1 MKTAHPREGGD
12 PNSLQAPQAMPNQ
25 TSAWAPAFAGVS
37 EELDRYA
44 ANRAALTAAHAYSPS
59 DERDACG
66 VGLVCALDGKPRR
79 EVVELAITAL
89 KSVWHR
95 GAVDADGKTG
105 DGAGVLLSVPQDF
118 FADQVTRIGHVLRP
132 GPIAVGQ
139 VFLPRNDLGNQ
150 EAARTIVEA
159 EALRFGFYIYGW
171 RQVPVDTSVIGEKA
185 NATRPEIEQ
194 IMLSPP
200 AGLTGEALERA
211 LFLCRKRIEK
221 RVAAA
226 GIQHFYLCSFSARQL
241 IYKGM
246 FLAQHI
252 DEFYPDLRDERFA
265 AAVAIF
271 HQRYSTNTFPEWR
284 LAQPFRMLA
293 HNGEINTKKGNVNW
307 MKSHEIRMAADAF
320 GEMGDDVK
328 PVIQDP
334 HGSDSMALD
343 NTFEVL
349 VRAGRDAPM
358 AKALLMPEAWNAR
371 SDEQIKP
378 AHKALYAYCN
388 SVMEPWDGPAAICA
402 SDGRWVVAGKD
413 RNGLRPL
420 RVAYTDD
427 GLLIMGSEAG
437 MCRVEESRIVRKT
450 HISAGRMI
458 AVDLAEG
465 RLYGEDEIV
474 DELAVR
480 HPYDQWLGN
489 MVDLEKTIAPGPE
502 PRAYSREE
510 LVRRQVAAGLSLED
524 IELILAPMVEDGKEA
539 VGSMG
544 DDTPLA
550 VLSDQ
555 YRPLSHFFRQNF
567 SQVTNPPIDS
577 LRETSVMSLKTRFKN
592 LGNILAQ
599 DEAQTDVFV
608 LESPV
613 LTTGMYHRVVEFI
626 GEKNVAVIDCTM
638 PLPAPESRDGDA
650 LRANL
655 DRIRA
660 EAEDAA
666 LRGCAT
672 IVLTDEASGPG
683 RLALPMIL
691 ATGGVHS
698 SLVAKGLRSYVSLI
712 VRSAECLD
720 THYFAV
726 LVGVG
731 ATAVNAYLAQESFQ
745 DRLDRGLTGE
755 LSLRDLC
762 LNYKHAI
769 EGGLLKIIAKM
780 GIAVIS
786 SYRGG
791 YNFEALGLSRA
802 LVAEFFPG
810 MPSRISGIGLAGI
823 EAKALELHRKAWDA
837 AAITLPVGG
846 FYKARRAGEAHAF
859 EARMIHTLQRACDTG
874 EYAAY
879 KTFSEGM
886 RRMPTIQLRD
896 LLDLRSPERAVSLD
910 EVESV
915 NEIRKRF
922 LTPGMSMGALS
933 PEAHGVL
940 NIAMNRIGAKSVSG
954 EGGEDPARYTP
965 LPNGDNPNS
974 AVKQIASGRF
984 GVTAQYLNECR
995 EIEIKVSQ
1003 GAKPG
1008 EGGQLPGFKVTE
1020 LIAKLRHSTPGV
1032 MLISPPPHHD
1042 IYSIED
1048 LAQLIYD
1055 LKQINPEARVC
1066 VKLVAMTGIGA
1077 IAAGVAKAKAD
1088 VILISGNVG
1097 GTGASPQTSI
1107 KYAGGPWEM
1116 GLSEAN
1122 QVLTL
1127 NNLRHSVRLR
1137 ADGGMRT
1144 GRDVV
1149 IAAMLGAEEF
1159 GIGTASLI
1167 AMGCIMVRQCHSNT
1181 CPVGVC
1187 TQDEALREKFS
1198 GSPEKVIN
1206 LFTFIAEEVREILAG
1221 LGFRSLNEIVG
1232 RTDLL
1237 QQVSRGGEHLD
1248 DLDLNPLLVR
1258 ADPGHHAPF
1267 CTVEG
1272 RNEVPDTLD
1281 AQIVRD
1287 AAPLL
1292 ERGEKMQLTYTVRN
1306 TARAIGSR
1314 TSSHIVRKFGMDGLP
1329 PGHLTV
1335 QLKGSAGQSL
1345 GAFAVQGLRIELT
1358 GEANDYVGKGLS
1370 GATLVVRPAPQLA
1383 SPQTNAII
1391 GNTVLYG
1398 ATRGRLF
1405 AAGLAGERFGVRNSG
1420 AVTVVEGCGT
1430 NGLEYMTGG
1439 VAVVLGPVGFNFA
1452 AGMTGGMAY
1461 VLDLDDRFLTM
1472 LNRDSVVVERIG
1484 TRHWEAELKALVEEH
1499 ARETGSVLGQTI
1511 LRDWDRHLAK
1521 FWQVVPK
1528 EMVHRLDKPLAEEE
1542 AVHHR
1547 A

>member
-1 MKTAHPREGGD
+1 M
-12 PNSLQAPQAMPNQ
+12 
-25 TSAWAPAFAGVS
+25 SA
-37 EELDRYA
+37 ELTRYL
-44 ANRAALTAAHAYSPS
+44 ANRQLLIDGHAYDPTS
-59 DERDACG
+59 ERDNCG
-66 VGLVCALDGKPRR
+66 VGLVCAIDGKPRR
-79 EVVELAITAL
+79 EVVDLAIKAL
-89 KSVWHR
+89 KAVWHR

-105 DGAGVLLSVPQDF
+105 DGAGILLSVPQDF
-118 FADQVTRIGHVLRP
+118 FTDQVRNTGHKLRP
-132 GPIAVGQ
+132 GAIAVGQ
-139 VFLPRNDLGNQ
+139 IFLPRTDLGAQ
-150 EAARTIVEA
+150 EAARTIVES

-200 AGLTGEALERA
+200 SGMEGEALERA

-221 RVAAA
+221 KVAAA
-226 GIQHFYLCSFSARQL
+226 AINDFYICSLSARSL

-246 FLAQHI
+246 FLAENI
-252 DEFYPDLRDERFA
+252 DDFYPDLRDERFA

-271 HQRYSTNTFPEWR
+271 HQRYSTNTFPQWR

-293 HNGEINTKKGNVNW
+293 HNGEINTLKGNTNW
-307 MKSHEIRMAADAF
+307 MKSHEIRMAAQAF
-320 GEMGDDVK
+320 GDFGDDVK
-328 PVIQDP
+328 PVIQP
-334 HGSDSMALD
+334 SGSDSAALD

-358 AKALLMPEAWNAR
+358 AKALLIPEAWASK
-371 SDEQIKP
+371 SDEQMKP
-378 AHKALYAYCN
+378 EHRALYSYCN
-388 SVMEPWDGPAAICA
+388 AVMEPWDGPAALCA
-402 SDGRWVVAGKD
+402 TDGRWVVAGKD

-427 GLLIMGSEAG
+427 GLVIMGSEAG
-437 MCRVEESRIVRKT
+437 MCGVAESRIVRKLN
-450 HISAGRMI
+450 ISPGRMI
-458 AVDLAEG
+458 AIDLVEG
-465 RLYGEDEIV
+465 RLYDEEAII
-474 DELAVR
+474 DKLAGA
-480 HPYDQWLGN
+480 HPYTDWLGN
-489 MVDLEKTIAPGPE
+489 MVELEERIGPGPE
-502 PRAYSREE
+502 PRRFQGEE
-510 LVRRQVAAGLSLED
+510 LARRQAAAGMTLED
-524 IELILAPMVEDGKEA
+524 LELVLAPMVEDGKEA

-550 VLSDQ
+550 VLSDG

-567 SQVTNPPIDS
+567 SQVTNPPIDP
-577 LRETSVMSLKTRFKN
+577 LRETGVMSLKTRFKN
-592 LGNILAQ
+592 LGNILVQ
-599 DEAQTDVFV
+599 DEAQTDVYV
-608 LESPV
+608 LESPI
-613 LTTGMYHRVVEFI
+613 LTTGMYERILGYI
-626 GEKNVAVIDCTM
+626 GDKALAVIDCTM
-638 PLPAPESRDGDA
+638 PIPAGEARPGDA

-655 DRIRA
+655 DRVRA

-672 IVLTDEASGPG
+672 IVLTDEMSGPD
-683 RLALPMIL
+683 RVALPMIL
-691 ATGGVHS
+691 ATGGVHAH
-698 SLVAKGLRSYVSLI
+698 LVGKGLRSYVSII
-712 VRSAECLD
+712 VRSAECMD

-731 ATAVNAYLAQESFQ
+731 ATAVNAWLSQESFQ
-745 DRLDRGLTGE
+745 DRLDRGLLGDTT
-755 LSLRDLC
+755 LRQTC
-762 LNYKHAI
+762 VNFKTAI
-769 EGGLLKIIAKM
+769 EQGLLKIISKM

-791 YNFEALGLSRA
+791 YNFEAVGLSRS

-810 MPSRISGIGLAGI
+810 MPSRISGIGFAGL
-823 EAKALELHRKAWDA
+823 EKRAVELHQRAWDPA
-837 AAITLPVGG
+837 FVALPVGG
-846 FYKARRAGEAHAF
+846 FYKARRSGEAHAF
-859 EARMIHTLQRACDTG
+859 EARMIHALQQACDTG
-874 EYAAY
+874 DYETY
-879 KTFSEGM
+879 KRFSAGM
-886 RRMPTIQLRD
+886 RNLPQIQLRD
-896 LLDLRSPERAVSLD
+896 LLDWRSDRKPLIPD

-922 LTPGMSMGALS
+922 LTPGMSLGALG
-933 PEAHGVL
+933 PEAHGAL

-954 EGGEDPARYTP
+954 EGGEDRARYRP

-974 AVKQIASGRF
+974 AVKQVASGRF
-984 GVTAQYLNECR
+984 GVTAEYLNECR
-995 EIEIKVSQ
+995 EIEIKVAQ

-1020 LIAKLRHSTPGV
+1020 MIARLRHATPGV

-1055 LKQINPEARVC
+1055 LKQINPDARVT

-1088 VILISGNVG
+1088 IILISGSVG

-1137 ADGGMRT
+1137 TDGGIRT

-1187 TQDEALREKFS
+1187 TQDEALRARFT
-1198 GSPEKVIN
+1198 GTPDKVVN
-1206 LFTFIAEEVREILAG
+1206 LFTFIAEEVREILAQ
-1221 LGFRSLNEIVG
+1221 LGFRSLEEIVG

-1237 QQVSRGGEHLD
+1237 TQVSRGGEHLD

-1258 ADPGHHAPF
+1258 ADPGSNKPY

-1292 ERGEKMQLTYTVRN
+1292 QRGEKMQLTYTVRN
-1306 TARAIGSR
+1306 TARAIGAR
-1314 TSSHIVRKFGMDGLP
+1314 ISSHIVRKFGMSALP
-1329 PGHLTV
+1329 SGHLTV
-1335 QLKGSAGQSL
+1335 ELKGSAGQSL
-1345 GAFAVQGLRIELT
+1345 GAFAVRGLRIVLT

-1370 GATLVVRPAPQLA
+1370 GATIVVRP
-1383 SPQTNAII
+1383 SPHLVSPESNAII
-1391 GNTVLYG
+1391 GNTCLYG
-1398 ATRGRLF
+1398 ATAGKLF
-1405 AAGLAGERFGVRNSG
+1405 AAGQAGERFAVRNSG
-1420 AVTVVEGCGT
+1420 ATTVVEGCGA
-1430 NGLEYMTGG
+1430 NGCEYMTGG
-1439 VAVVLGPVGFNFA
+1439 AAVILGPTGGNFG

-1461 VLDLDDRFLTM
+1461 VLDMAGRFEGRVNT
-1472 LNRDSVVVERIG
+1472 DSVIVQRLSSP
-1484 TRHWEAELKALVEEH
+1484 HWEEHLRRLVTEH
-1499 ARETGSVLGQTI
+1499 AHETGSAFAAGL
-1511 LRDWDRHLAK
+1511 LRDWDRMRDL
-1521 FWQVVPK
+1521 FWQVCPK
-1528 EMVHRLDKPLAEEE
+1528 EMAGRLDHPLQAEEAAFE
-1542 AVHHR
+1542 R